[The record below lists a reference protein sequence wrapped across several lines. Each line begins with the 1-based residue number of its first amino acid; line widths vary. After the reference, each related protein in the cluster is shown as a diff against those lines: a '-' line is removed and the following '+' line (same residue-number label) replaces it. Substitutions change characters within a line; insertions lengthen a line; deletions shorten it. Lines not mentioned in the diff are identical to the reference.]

1 MSFDDNDFSDENDW
15 GDDFGAEWKEFDWQ
29 RYLADSNSE
38 VERFAKTYLQTPAG
52 LNRIDEAA
60 AAMGWDSTDW
70 TVEEPGISAATED
83 AVADDESSSTTF
95 GPFTVHQHPI
105 YLAARGLVLV
115 LRLSWEDL
123 LTARLAPPDP
133 GKSWLF
139 GRTLHGAEM
148 EAVLAAQAVEYGDV
162 ELAVCHFKQMLLA
175 VNQGMA
181 LLPEVTQSRARL
193 MRAFEATARAAFFD
207 LRELA
212 LRVISE
218 CREEARRRPSDLD

>member
-29 RYLADSNSE
+29 RYLADSISE

-52 LNRIDEAA
+52 LSRIDEAA

-70 TVEEPGISAATED
+70 TVEEVNHADNEEE
-83 AVADDESSSTTF
+83 ADDSSEAASGF

-139 GRTLHGAEM
+139 GRMLHGAEM

-218 CREEARRRPSDLD
+218 CREEARRRPSDLE